1 MSNGRFLIVKP
12 SSLGDVLHA
21 FPAVAAL
28 CRETGAKADW
38 LIHPAFAPLLKYMPC
53 VENIIL
59 FERKK
64 LGKLSSFFHAFR
76 QLKKDLKQNSY
87 DAVIDLQGLF
97 RSALIAKFA
106 NAKIY
111 AGPENPREG
120 IAKLFY
126 NRKFPLKKGIHAL
139 LKNNQA
145 VAQFLEKNTAEL
157 DFSFKL
163 PVVEENLQSA
173 ETLLA
178 NANISAEQ
186 KNCLIGLAP
195 GARWITK
202 QWKPEFFAN
211 LIHELKTRI
220 PQAHFLLLGT
230 ADDIPA
236 AETICNLCSSIR
248 ESITALCGKTSLG
261 DLVELTRMC
270 TLFISNDSGPMHIAA
285 ALDVPVL
292 ALFGPTDPVL
302 TGPFTDRK
310 TVLQPEDLPCIRCME
325 RKCGTM
331 RCQEAISPETAA
343 DRALEMIRADL
354 IQKNILE
361 IMK

>member
-1 MSNGRFLIVKP
+1 
-12 SSLGDVLHA
+12 
-21 FPAVAAL
+21 
-28 CRETGAKADW
+28 
-38 LIHPAFAPLLKYMPC
+38 MPC
-53 VENIIL
+53 VENAIL
-59 FERKK
+59 FQRKK
-64 LGKLSSFFHAFR
+64 LGKISSFFPAYR
-76 QLKKDLKQNSY
+76 ELKKDLRKNQY

-97 RSALIAKFA
+97 RSALIAKQ
-106 NAKIY
+106 AKAPY
-111 AGPENPREG
+111 HAGPEKPREG

-126 NRKFPLKKGIHAL
+126 NKHFSQDPGIHAL

-285 ALDVPVL
+285 ALNVPVL

-302 TGPFTDRK
+302 TGPFTERK
-310 TVLQPEDLPCIRCME
+310 TILQPENVSCIRCMK
-325 RKCGTM
+325 RQCADM
-331 RCQEAISPETAA
+331 RCQDAVSPVNAA
-343 DRALEMIRADL
+343 DRAVAMIRNDL
-354 IQKNILE
+354 ARKNINIIE
-361 IMK
+361 EK

>member
-1 MSNGRFLIVKP
+1 MSSSRFLIVKP

-53 VENIIL
+53 VENTIL

-64 LGKLSSFFHAFR
+64 LGKISSFFSTFSL
-76 QLKKDLKQNSY
+76 LKKNLKQNNY

-106 NAKIY
+106 DAKIH
-111 AGPENPREG
+111 AGPADPREG
-120 IAKLFY
+120 IAKIFY
-126 NRKFPLKKGIHAL
+126 NRKFQQEKGIHAL

-145 VAQFLEKNTAEL
+145 IAQFLEKNAADM
-157 DFSFKL
+157 DFSFTL
-163 PVVEENLQSA
+163 PVVEENLRSA
-173 ETLLA
+173 EKLLESA
-178 NANISAEQ
+178 NVSADE
-186 KNCLIGLAP
+186 KKCLIGLAP

-202 QWKPEFFAN
+202 QWKPEFFAA
-211 LIHELKTRI
+211 LINELKKRL

-236 AETICNLCSSIR
+236 AETICAAVKEN
-248 ESITALCGKTSLG
+248 ITSLCGKTTLG

-270 TLFISNDSGPMHIAA
+270 TLFVSNDSGPMHIAA
-285 ALDVPVL
+285 ALNVPVL

-302 TGPFTDRK
+302 TGPFTERK
-310 TVLQPEDLPCIRCME
+310 TVLQPEDLPCIRCMK
-325 RKCGTM
+325 RQCGTM
-331 RCQEAISPETAA
+331 HCQDRILPAEAA
-343 DRALEMIRADL
+343 DRAIEM
-354 IQKNILE
+354 IQKNIH
-361 IMK
+361 

>member
-1 MSNGRFLIVKP
+1 MSNGRILIVKP

-21 FPAVAAL
+21 FPAVATL

-64 LGKLSSFFHAFR
+64 LGGVFSFLPAFK
-76 QLKKDLKQNSY
+76 QLKQELKRNQY

-106 NAKIY
+106 RAKVH
-111 AGPENPREG
+111 AGPSDPREG

-126 NRKFPLKKGIHAL
+126 NKKFQQKKEVHAL
-139 LKNNQA
+139 IKNNQA
-145 VAQFLEKNTAEL
+145 VAQFLEKDPDTL
-157 DFSFKL
+157 DFSFTL
-163 PVVEENLQSA
+163 PVVEENLRSA
-173 ETLLA
+173 ETLLQT
-178 NANISAEQ
+178 NGVTVEQ
-186 KNCLIGLAP
+186 KKCLIGLAP

-202 QWKPEFFAN
+202 QWKPEFFAQ
-211 LIHELKTRI
+211 LIVELKKRI
-220 PQAHFLLLGT
+220 PHAHFLLLGT
-230 ADDIPA
+230 ADDIPS
-236 AETICNLCSSIR
+236 AETICASVKDN
-248 ESITALCGKTSLG
+248 ITDLCGKTSLG

-285 ALDVPVL
+285 ALNVPVL
-292 ALFGPTDPVL
+292 ALFGPTDPAL

-310 TVLQPEDLPCIRCME
+310 TVLQPQDLPCIRCMK
-325 RKCGTM
+325 RQCAAMT
-331 RCQEAISPETAA
+331 CQDAILPATAA
-343 DRALEMIRADL
+343 EKAFDMI
-354 IQKNILE
+354 QENIFRK
-361 IMK
+361 MKGAAS